1 MAVVLDTHLLGV
13 IGMGEEMT
21 KTQETSRSE
30 RPEIKASCE
39 LWDKFDE
46 WMRVRGYQTRPEGLR
61 AAMNEVTSSN
71 NQSQQKID

>member
-1 MAVVLDTHLLGV
+1 MD
-13 IGMGEEMT
+13 EEMT
-21 KTQETSRSE
+21 KTQDASRSE

-61 AAMNEVTSSN
+61 AAMIQVTN
-71 NQSQQKID
+71 FNGASQQKIT